1 MPLVQVPDGL
11 GSPSLSLLVAS
22 ESLPLPLLDHWAELK
37 ARFHSGMNQQKQ
49 LSAPEGGSIRIPFFF
64 YYSQDSG
71 RVSNVKISWRW
82 KHFHGD
88 FIYKTTPR
96 LIHKNFEN
104 RLLLNW
110 EEGMKKGSLQISNLR
125 REDEGSYFCRVEMIT
140 EKYGEQKWQSIQGT
154 ELTIT
159 HGESSCPA

>member
-22 ESLPLPLLDHWAELK
+22 ESLPLPPLDHWAQLK
-37 ARFHSGMNQQKQ
+37 ARFDYGMNQQKQ
-49 LSAPEGGSIRIPFFF
+49 LSAPEGGSIRIPFSFD
-64 YYSQDSG
+64 YSQDSG
-71 RVSNVKISWRW
+71 SVSNVKISWRW

-96 LIHKNFEN
+96 LIHNNFKN

-110 EEGMKKGSLQISNLR
+110 EEGMKNGSLQISNLR
-125 REDEGSYFCRVEMIT
+125 REDEGLYFCQVEMIT

-159 HGESSCPA
+159 HSESSCPA

>member
-22 ESLPLPLLDHWAELK
+22 ESLPLPPLDHWAQLK
-37 ARFHSGMNQQKQ
+37 ARFDYGMNQPTQ

-71 RVSNVKISWRW
+71 SVSNVIISWRW

-96 LIHKNFEN
+96 LIHNNFKN

-110 EEGMKKGSLQISNLR
+110 EEGMKNGSLQISNLR
-125 REDEGSYFCRVEMIT
+125 REDEGLYFCQVEMIT

-159 HGESSCPA
+159 HSESSCPA

>member
-22 ESLPLPLLDHWAELK
+22 ESLPLPPLDHWAQPK
-37 ARFHSGMNQQKQ
+37 ALFHFGMNQQKQ
-49 LSAPEGGSIRIPFFF
+49 LSAPEGGSIRIPFSFD
-64 YYSQDSG
+64 YSQDSG
-71 RVSNVKISWRW
+71 SVSNVKISWRW

-96 LIHKNFEN
+96 LIHNNFKN

-159 HGESSCPA
+159 HSESSCPA

>member
-22 ESLPLPLLDHWAELK
+22 ESLPLPPLDHWAQPK
-37 ARFHSGMNQQKQ
+37 ALFHFGMNQQKQ
-49 LSAPEGGSIRIPFFF
+49 LSAPEGGSIRIPFSFD
-64 YYSQDSG
+64 YSQDSG
-71 RVSNVKISWRW
+71 SVSNVKISWRW

-96 LIHKNFEN
+96 LIHKNFKN

-110 EEGMKKGSLQISNLR
+110 EEGMKNGSLQISNLR
-125 REDEGSYFCRVEMIT
+125 REDEGLYFCQVEMIT
-140 EKYGEQKWQSIQGT
+140 EKYGEQEWQSIQGT

>member
-22 ESLPLPLLDHWAELK
+22 ESLPLPPLDHWAQLK
-37 ARFHSGMNQQKQ
+37 ARFDYGMNQQKQ
-49 LSAPEGGSIRIPFFF
+49 LSAPEGGSIRIPFSF
-64 YYSQDSG
+64 YYPWDSG

-88 FIYKTTPR
+88 FIYNITPPF
-96 LIHKNFEN
+96 IHNNFKN

-159 HGESSCPA
+159 HSESSCPA